1 MITAT
6 MLICLFGL
14 MAVRVPVSISIGVA
28 AALGVFLADVPLE
41 IVPRKMT
48 EGVDSFALLAV
59 PFFILAGNLMNSGG
73 VTERIFE
80 FARRLTGHV
89 HGGLAQV
96 NVGASMIFAGISGAA
111 VADAAGLGTIEIR
124 AMTRAGYALPFSAA
138 VTLASSTIG
147 PIIPPSI
154 MMVIYAITANVSI
167 GQMFLAGLLPGVL
180 IAFVLMVTIYFRVA
194 SGRQECPDPVPFTW
208 RRLAVTARDG
218 ILALVAPVIIL
229 WGMVGGVVTPTEAGV
244 LAVGYSL
251 LIGLIYRSFN
261 LRAMRTVLRESVLST
276 ALIMYITAVSSV
288 MSWVL
293 VNEGTAHVLTGW
305 LTGLTDSPILFLLI
319 VNVLLL
325 LVGAILETLPAM
337 LITVPILLPTAQA
350 LGIDPVH
357 FGIVVI
363 FNLLIGIITPP
374 MGIGLYILMSIS
386 RVKYGALV
394 RASWPFLVTM
404 ILALLVLTYVPQISL
419 LLPEALMR
427 R

>member
-1 MITAT
+1 MIAI
-6 MLICLFGL
+6 LLLVLFL
-14 MAVRVPVSISIGVA
+14 FFMAVRVPVAMAITLSTMIAMLVGGYDLRSIPQIMSKSIQS
-28 AALGVFLADVPLE
+28 VP
-41 IVPRKMT
+41 
-48 EGVDSFALLAV
+48 LLAV
-59 PFFILAGNLMNSGG
+59 PFFILAANLMNALGI
-73 VTERIFE
+73 TQRIFD
-80 FARRLTGHV
+80 FAVAVVGFMR
-89 HGGLAQV
+89 GGLAHV
-96 NVGASMIFAGISGAA
+96 NVFASMIFAGISGAA

-154 MMVIYAITANVSI
+154 MMVIYAITADVSI

-180 IAFVLMVTIYFRVA
+180 IAIVLMVTIYARVA
-194 SGRQECPDPVPFTW
+194 SGRQECPDSVPFTW
-208 RRLAVTARDG
+208 RRLGVTARDG
-218 ILALVAPVIIL
+218 VLALVAPIIIL

-251 LIGLIYRSFN
+251 LVGLIYRSFE
-261 LRAMRTVLRESVLST
+261 LGALRTVLRESVLST
-276 ALIMYITAVSSV
+276 ALIMYITAASSV

-305 LTGLTDSPILFLLI
+305 LTALTDSPILFLII

-325 LVGAILETLPAM
+325 LVGTILETLPAM
-337 LITVPILLPTAQA
+337 LITVPILLPTAHA

-386 RVKYGALV
+386 RVGYGELV

-404 ILALLVLTYVPQISL
+404 IVALLVLTYVPQISL
-419 LLPEALMR
+419 LLPAALMR
-427 R
+427 